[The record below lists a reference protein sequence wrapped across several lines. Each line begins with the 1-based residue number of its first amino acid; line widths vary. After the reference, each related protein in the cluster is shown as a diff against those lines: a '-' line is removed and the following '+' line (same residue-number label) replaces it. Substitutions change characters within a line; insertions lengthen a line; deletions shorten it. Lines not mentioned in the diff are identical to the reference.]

1 MFHEIFEFGP
11 ACFLMALTLAWQMAL
26 LLMVEKGIRGE
37 ICHAI
42 HRYTK
47 ANNKYMKNNHKNKE
61 SSYLKYGNVNN
72 LYGCAMSRKFT
83 VNDFK
88 WVEDIP
94 ESEESFVKNY
104 NKESD
109 EEYFLENDAQY
120 SSHNLHND
128 FTCLPEK
135 MKIERVIKLAANLR
149 DKEEYV
155 TRLINL
161 KHIK

>member
-11 ACFLMALTLAWQMAL
+11 ACFLMALALAWQMAL

-155 TRLINL
+155 TLLINL
-161 KHIK
+161 RHIK

>member
-61 SSYLKYGNVNN
+61 SSYLKYGNVNS

-135 MKIERVIKLAANLR
+135 MKIERVINLAANLR

-155 TRLINL
+155 TLLINL
-161 KHIK
+161 RRIK

>member
-11 ACFLMALTLAWQMAL
+11 ACFLMALALAWQMAL